1 MNKLEFSEQMSRMT
15 EAFGEKI
22 YTASRTALIWKLV
35 EDMEPGDFR
44 RVVDHFIRTCR
55 QAPLPADFDQ
65 ATIPYRR
72 KILPDTGALDP
83 LCLRCNDVGFIRV
96 RYHEDTEGK
105 SATLMRCSCPNGKRH
120 SDLFIPTWERGLEAA
135 FAWDACPLEWF
146 KPRFLLTKIF
156 PVLICGPKASL
167 SIRFSGF
174 WINGRLAFGPQIST
188 GKILVS
194 KKPDHRKIKNPARDA
209 NRGCY
214 KYRFDL
220 REFRS
225 SPFHNCIRHT
235 ILKSN
240 SFDLICFNCSLFL
253 QMPDFWHYL
262 ANKAQ

>member
-146 KPRFLLTKIF
+146 KPRNFEPSGEGVTFDSLLGILDKW
-156 PVLICGPKASL
+156 KARLRAADKHWKDL
-167 SIRFSGF
+167 SK
-174 WINGRLAFGPQIST
+174 QET
-188 GKILVS
+188 GS
-194 KKPDHRKIKNPARDA
+194 
-209 NRGCY
+209 
-214 KYRFDL
+214 
-220 REFRS
+220 
-225 SPFHNCIRHT
+225 
-235 ILKSN
+235 
-240 SFDLICFNCSLFL
+240 
-253 QMPDFWHYL
+253 
-262 ANKAQ
+262 